1 MGKGLKVLVLG
12 VVATILITTSAMGAM
27 LRNSQG
33 QIFGTGNDVT
43 TSYRIAYEVYSETAG
58 VSTIADDG
66 ASIGMI
72 DIILTQPLAAG
83 ETANLVIPS
92 GADFN
97 SAGPNYKF
105 GLCDLEANA
114 PGDTVCDPGEI
125 IGVVPTPGVVTSN
138 LSFSIL
144 GTPVGNTL
152 RVVQWEDTGVGGAGV
167 NDNQYTWNDV
177 NGDGVIDPGE
187 AETLLNGVGIYV
199 KPGLG
204 ATCTNQPI
212 IKVDFSTP
220 HETTPQPYNFAYIT
234 PQFTS
239 TGPTANDFTAELNSD
254 TDFETFV
261 LGSGPNISSP
271 TQILDTTFI
280 TITNIARSPMWIAY
294 AVNPPVGNIQFNLNS
309 AIVEPNVSLVRFDV
323 QNCITND
330 QRTWQCSVTGVPLVG
345 PHTQEISVTGTASN
359 NPTNWT
365 ISDFSMTVTT
375 IGLRDLCVNIPPSSV
390 GAWWG
395 GVEAIVPYVKHDPAN
410 GAYTTIVLFNRRDV
424 EVPIYAQNM
433 LADPN
438 PIITVS
444 QEPIIAIP
452 AQSKLVLTGEQL
464 GSLLGVSASTL
475 AEGFP
480 VKFLFRVPT
489 QSLVGNVSVNI
500 PGIPTT
506 ATGEVI
512 PVNPFD
518 PYIEGYVIYDYAG
531 TSRTVPLKFKIFRQG
546 SYTQ

>member
-43 TSYRIAYEVYSETAG
+43 NSYRIAYEVYSETAG

-114 PGDTVCDPGEI
+114 PGDTVCDPNEI
-125 IGVVPTPGVVTSN
+125 IGVVPTAGVTTPN

-144 GTPVGNTL
+144 NTPVGNTL
-152 RVVQWEDTGVGGAGV
+152 RVVQWEDTGVGGVGV
-167 NDNQYTWNDV
+167 NDNQYTWIDG
-177 NGDGVIDPGE
+177 NGNGVIDPGE

-239 TGPTANDFTAELNSD
+239 TGPTANDLTAELDSN

-261 LGSGPNISSP
+261 LGSGPNISST

-280 TITNIARSPMWIAY
+280 TITNNAGAPMWIAY

-309 AIVEPNVSLVRFDV
+309 AIVEPNVSLVRFDA

-330 QRTWQCSVTGVPLVG
+330 QRTWQCGVTGVPLVG

-390 GAWWG
+390 GVWWG
-395 GVEAIVPYVKHDPAN
+395 GVEAIVPFVKSDPTV
-410 GAYTTIVLFNRRDV
+410 GAQTYIVLYNRRDV
-424 EVPIYAQNM
+424 DVPVYARAM
-433 LADPN
+433 LMDSA
-438 PIITVS
+438 PIVISTT
-444 QEPIIAIP
+444 EPIATIP
-452 AQSKLVLTGEQL
+452 AQ
-464 GSLLGVSASTL
+464 GSLQLTADDLKNSLPELANYDMAQGV
-475 AEGFP
+475 P
-480 VKFLFRVPT
+480 IKFMFRVPS
-489 QSLVGNVSVNI
+489 QALLIPNI
-500 PGIPTT
+500 PPTGIQ
-506 ATGEVI
+506 
-512 PVNPFD
+512 NPFD
-518 PYIEGYVIYDYAG
+518 PYIDGIVVSVYGSEQR
-531 TSRTVPLKFKIFRQG
+531 SVPLKFKFFKQG
-546 SYTQ
+546 SYNE